1 MKSTNKYTGN
11 MTSGNPLRIIL
22 LFSLP
27 ILMGCIFQ
35 QLYNVVDTAVVG
47 HNLGD
52 HALAAIG
59 ATSSLY
65 ILIINFANG
74 FMNGFS
80 VIIAKYF
87 GAGNEEKVRSA
98 VSLSVILAAV
108 ISITLTAVSLIGV
121 NPLLR
126 LLGTP
131 DDIFAESSAYLKII
145 ISFLCIT
152 VFYNMLAG
160 MLRALGNS
168 LVPLLA
174 LIASTCINIVLDI
187 VFIRYFHLGIAGAAY
202 ATVIAQAVSALICLV
217 YIYIRCPLLRFSP
230 KHLRFDR
237 LLLGELLSTG
247 ISMALML
254 AVVDIGSVILQGGI
268 NSFGSATITA
278 HTAGRRI
285 DYMLMMPLSS
295 IGAAAATFV
304 SQNYGAG
311 RFDRVTNGVK
321 ISVMITYVWNTAVV
335 ILCALFGRAAITML
349 TGTSDKEI
357 IATAFKYLIINVP
370 FFFILS
376 ILLILRSCLQSI
388 GRKTV
393 PIIASIIEMLSKL
406 FAVRFLAPALG
417 YLGICISEPII
428 WFMCAII
435 VLIDFCCAIRKLK
448 TSLPLSAEPALSK
461 EGNNQ

>member
-1 MKSTNKYTGN
+1 M
-11 MTSGNPLRIIL
+11 PIL
-22 LFSLP
+22 L
-27 ILMGCIFQ
+27 GCVFQ

-52 HALAAIG
+52 QSLAAIG

-87 GAGNEEKVRSA
+87 GANNEAKMRNA
-98 VSLSVILAAV
+98 VSLSVALAAIIAILLTL
-108 ISITLTAVSLIGV
+108 ISLVSI
-121 NPLLR
+121 NPLLH

-131 DDIFAESSAYLKII
+131 DDIFAESSQYLTII
-145 ISFLCIT
+145 IIFLSIT
-152 VFYNMLAG
+152 IFYNMLAG
-160 MLRALGNS
+160 MLRAVGNS

-174 LIASTCINIVLDI
+174 LIAATCINIGLDI
-187 VFIRYFHLGIAGAAY
+187 LFIRYFHMGVAGAAY
-202 ATVIAQAVSALICLV
+202 ATVIAQVVSAVICFI
-217 YIYIRCPLLRFSP
+217 YIYIKCPLLRFNP
-230 KHLRFDR
+230 KHLHFDK
-237 LLLGELLSTG
+237 LMLGELLGTG

-254 AVVDIGSVILQGGI
+254 AVVDAGSVILQGGI
-268 NSFGSATITA
+268 NSFGSSVITA

-388 GRKTV
+388 GRKYA
-393 PIIASIIEMLSKL
+393 PIIGSVVEMLMKL
-406 FAVRFLAPALG
+406 LAVRYLVPVLG
-417 YLGICISEPII
+417 YLGICILEPII
-428 WFMCAII
+428 WFVCAII
-435 VLIDFCCAIRKLK
+435 VSVDFCHAIKKLK
-448 TSLPLSAEPALSK
+448 NTTPSAAGSILTEK
-461 EGNNQ
+461 GQ

>member
-1 MKSTNKYTGN
+1 MKSSNKYTGN
-11 MTSGNPLRIIL
+11 MTSGSPLRIIL

-52 HALAAIG
+52 ISLAAIG

-87 GAGNEEKVRSA
+87 GAGNEEKVRGA
-98 VSLSVILAAV
+98 VSLSVLLSAAIAIL
-108 ISITLTAVSLIGV
+108 LTATSLIGI

-131 DDIFAESSAYLKII
+131 DDIFAESSQYLTII
-145 ISFLCIT
+145 IVFLSIT

-160 MLRALGNS
+160 MLRAVGNS

-174 LIASTCINIVLDI
+174 LMASTFINIGLDI
-187 VFIRYFHLGIAGAAY
+187 LFIRYFHMGVAGAAY
-202 ATVIAQAVSALICLV
+202 ATVIAQVISAIICLV
-217 YIYIRCPLLRFSP
+217 YIYIKCPLLRFSP
-230 KHLRFDR
+230 KHLRFDK
-237 LLLGELLSTG
+237 LMLGELLGTG
-247 ISMALML
+247 LSMSLMM
-254 AVVDIGSVILQGGI
+254 AVVDMGSVILQGGI

-285 DYMLMMPLSS
+285 DYMLMMPISS
-295 IGAAAATFV
+295 IGAAAATFT

-311 RFDRVTNGVK
+311 RLDRVTNGIK

-335 ILCALFGRAAITML
+335 ILCALFGKAAITLL

-357 IATAFKYLIINVP
+357 IATAFQYLIINVP
-370 FFFILS
+370 FFYILS
-376 ILLILRSCLQSI
+376 ILSIFRNCLQSI
-388 GRKTV
+388 GRKYA
-393 PIIASIIEMLSKL
+393 PILGSVVEMLSKL
-406 FAVRFLAPALG
+406 LAVRFLVPALG
-417 YLGICISEPII
+417 YLGVCILEPII
-428 WFMCAII
+428 WLMCAII
-435 VLIDFCCAIRKLK
+435 VFIDFCHAIKKLK
-448 TSLPLSAEPALSK
+448 NITPPAVGSPLTEK
-461 EGNNQ
+461 GR